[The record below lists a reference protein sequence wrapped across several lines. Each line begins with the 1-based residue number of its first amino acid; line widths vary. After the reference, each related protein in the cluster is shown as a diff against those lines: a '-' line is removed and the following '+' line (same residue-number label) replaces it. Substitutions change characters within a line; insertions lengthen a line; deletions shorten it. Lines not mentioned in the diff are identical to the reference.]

1 MKIFQKE
8 EILYWIAGII
18 LTAAAIFSLFIGIR
32 FISMR
37 LNIALNAGLLK
48 KPEIARFNLDQIDKL
63 GIKRIE

>member
-1 MKIFQKE
+1 M
-8 EILYWIAGII
+8 
-18 LTAAAIFSLFIGIR
+18 TAAAIFSLFIGIR